1 MPQKYEEISKFRE
14 KLSDEALT
22 PKEFFRSLL

>member
-14 KLSDEALT
+14 KLSDEAST
-22 PKEFFRSLL
+22 SKEFFQCLS